1 VKNKHRQKLAG
12 ISPLDACVPGSGG
25 KNCHGRGR
33 SGVQKLVLATAYSG
47 AMSLLWLDILI
58 TCAIL
63 AAVASRL

>member
-1 VKNKHRQKLAG
+1 MHDDQVADLSFDKEITA
-12 ISPLDACVPGSGG
+12 S
-25 KNCHGRGR
+25 
-33 SGVQKLVLATAYSG
+33 TAYSR